1 VITRKAP
8 QQGRIVKSWLI
19 IVVALLI
26 LPACKRVSDSA
37 APPANHELTSSTSL
51 PFSTKEPE
59 RYQATR
65 IITFTESSST
75 GAGNPPRTNKLII
88 ARDGEQRREEYE
100 AGDLGSIV
108 FLENTAGRFIVLTK
122 PKLYADV
129 NEPDAGAQAAQVQV
143 EAELM
148 SPDLLLN
155 ESNTLLQYQKLGT
168 EVIAGRTATKY
179 QVVNSTSTGR
189 REISIWL
196 DETLGM
202 PIATQYINNIGDIS
216 TRVFMELQNIR
227 TEVDPMTFALPVDYR
242 KVQVSQ
248 ILTIYNGIPAEKASP
263 AVQAN
268 QK

>member
-1 VITRKAP
+1 MTTRKVP
-8 QQGRIVKSWLI
+8 QQRRIVKSWLI
-19 IVVALLI
+19 LVVASLI
-26 LPACKRVSDSA
+26 LPGCKRVSDSA
-37 APPANHELTSSTSL
+37 APPANHELASSSSP

-75 GAGNPPRTNKLII
+75 GAGNPPKTNKVVI

-100 AGDLGSIV
+100 SKDLGSIV
-108 FLENTAGRFIVLTK
+108 FLENAAGRYILL
-122 PKLYADV
+122 PQANLYAEA
-129 NEPDAGAQAAQVQV
+129 NEPGASAQVTQLQV

-155 ESNTLLQYQKLGT
+155 ELNISLQYQKLGT

-179 QVVNSTSTGR
+179 QVGNSNSTGR
-189 REISIWL
+189 NGTFIWV

-202 PIATQYINNIGDIS
+202 PIATQYNGNNGDIS

-227 TEVDPMTFALPVDYR
+227 TEVDSKTFALPGDYR
-242 KVQVSQ
+242 KVPAKQ
-248 ILTIYNGIPAEKASP
+248 ILAMIHGEKAAP
-263 AVQAN
+263 AVQTD